1 MENFDIAVIGG
12 GPGGYVAAIKGAQH
26 GKKVCL
32 IEKGELGGVCL
43 NQGCIPTKT
52 LLKSVEILNSVRKCS
67 EFGISGIDVSGASI
81 DMSKLQQRKY
91 GVVKRLTGGVGA
103 LLKGNGVKVYKGSA
117 SFIDQR
123 TLSINEERITAD
135 HIIIA
140 TGSTPSR
147 LPIPITGGENCPC
160 HAPCIPRD
168 TCTPIITSEEALEL
182 SEVPSSVVII
192 GGGVIGIEFAY
203 IFAHLGSKVT
213 VIEMMDRILPMVD
226 EEITFEVSKML
237 KGLGIDLYT
246 EAKVTQII
254 GSKVYFEHTGA
265 VREVEASKILVAV
278 GRVPNTEGLNL
289 EGLGIQMNRKS
300 ILVDEGLSTNVPGI
314 YAIGDVNGTSMLAHT
329 ASMEGIVAVENIL
342 GNDRTMDYSKIPS
355 CIYIQPE
362 IASVGLT
369 EKEAKEKYGTVRVGK
384 FPLSANGKAVVEGEA
399 KGMMKVIIDSE
410 FNEILGVHIYG
421 IHATDMISESV
432 LAMSLESTAE
442 EVTLAVHPHPTVS
455 EIIPEAFH
463 SALGKAIHSL

>member
-12 GPGGYVAAIKGAQH
+12 GPGGYVAAIKAAQH
-26 GKKVCL
+26 GKRVCL
-32 IEKGELGGVCL
+32 LEQGELGGICL

-52 LLKSVEILNSVRKCS
+52 LLKSVEVLNTVRKSS
-67 EFGISGIDVSGASI
+67 EYGVIGLEVAGASI
-81 DMSKLQQRKY
+81 NMTKLQQRKY

-103 LLKGNGVKVYKGSA
+103 LLKANGVKVFKGSA
-117 SFIDQR
+117 SFLDR
-123 TLSINEERITAD
+123 KTLKVNEEQISAD
-135 HIIIA
+135 NIIIA
-140 TGSTPSR
+140 TGSVPSK
-147 LPIPITGGENCPC
+147 LPIPVNGGQNCPC
-160 HAPCIPRD
+160 HAPCTTRD
-168 TCTPIITSEEALEL
+168 TCTPIITSEEALEI
-182 SEVPSSVVII
+182 SEVPNKVVII

-203 IFAHLGSKVT
+203 IFANLGSEVT
-213 VIEMMDRILPMVD
+213 VVEMMDRILPMVD
-226 EEITFEVSKML
+226 EEITSEVSKML
-237 KGLGIDLYT
+237 KGLGIEIFT
-246 EAKVTQII
+246 EAKVTGIC
-254 GSKVYFEHTGA
+254 GSKVTFEHAGA
-265 VREVEASKILVAV
+265 VKEVDSSKILVAV

-289 EGLGIQMNRKS
+289 EILGIEMNRRAIK
-300 ILVDEGLSTNVPGI
+300 VDEGLRTNVPGI

-329 ASMEGIVAVENIL
+329 ASMEGIIAVENIL
-342 GNDRTMDYSKIPS
+342 GKDLTMDYSKIPS

-369 EKEAKEKYGTVRVGK
+369 EKQAREKYGEIKIGK

-399 KGMMKVIIDSE
+399 KGLMKVIIEPE
-410 FNEILGVHIYG
+410 FNEILGVHMYG

-442 EVTLAVHPHPTVS
+442 EMTFAVHPHPTVA